1 MKSVVHQFVQDCM
14 ICQKA
19 KPDRAKTLGLLHPL
33 PIPDSAWKIITMDF
47 VDGLPQSR
55 SANCIMV
62 VVDKFTKYSHFIPLK
77 HPYTAQS
84 VAKQFLNQVYKLSDR
99 NSVFTSNFWKELF
112 CLANVQLR
120 LSSAY
125 HHQSDGQSERVNQ
138 CMETYLRCFV
148 SACPKKWIEWLPLA
162 EFWYNTSTHSA
173 ISRPPFEALYG
184 HLPRHFGVSD
194 ASHTS
199 VDSLDDWLQDRH
211 LMTSVIKQH
220 LQRAVLKMKH
230 QTDKNRSER

>member
-1 MKSVVHQFVQDCM
+1 MKQYVARKGMKSAVQQFVQACM

-19 KPDRAKTLGLLHPL
+19 KPDRTKTPGLLQPL
-33 PIPDSAWKIITMDF
+33 PVPDSAWKIITMDF
-47 VDGLPQSR
+47 VDGLPQSG

-62 VVDKFTKYSHFIPLK
+62 VVDKFTKYNHFIPLK

-84 VAKQFLNQVYKLSDR
+84 VAKQFLNQVYKLHGLPESIVSDR
-99 NSVFTSNFWKELF
+99 DSVFTSNFWKELF
-112 CLANVQLR
+112 RLANVQLR

-125 HHQSDGQSERVNQ
+125 HRQSDGQSERVNR

-148 SACPKKWIEWLPLA
+148 SAYPKKWIEWLQLA
-162 EFWYNTSTHSA
+162 QFWYNTNTHST
-173 ISRPPFEALYG
+173 IGRSPFEVLYG
-184 HLPRHFGVSD
+184 HLSRHFRVSD

-220 LQRAVLKMKH
+220 L
-230 QTDKNRSER
+230 